1 MRVNVIGGGPGGLF
15 AALLLKKGDPG
26 RRVEVYERN
35 RPDDTFGFG
44 VVFSDAMLGEVAEAD
59 PETFRAIVERFYHW
73 DDIHIHYQGEL
84 LRSTGHGFA
93 GLSRRQ
99 LLLLLHRRCR
109 EMGVGLHFEAEIDDL
124 TPYLDADLVIGA
136 DGLNGVVRERFADA
150 FEPVIDLRPNRF
162 VWLGTTRPFPAFTF
176 YFREDEYG
184 LWRVHAYQYDAS
196 GKSTFIVEA
205 TEETWRRAGMDT
217 ASEEETACFLSRLFA
232 EELQGHPLI
241 RNRSLWRQFPT
252 IVNARWSAGNVVLIG
267 DAAHTAH
274 FSVGSGTRLAMLDGI
289 ALAGAMQGVDGTGG
303 SGLASRLAAYE
314 DERRRPVESVQRA
327 AQASLHWF
335 EDTERY
341 FRLEPVQFAFS
352 LLTRSLRI
360 SHENLRGRDPA
371 FVDVVDRWVARQAE
385 IQAGVTMDEHEAALG
400 IVREEAAGDSAQP
413 GEPARR
419 PPAPPLFTPFRLR
432 EMVLANRVGVSA
444 MCQYS
449 AADGRVDDWHLVN
462 LGSRAI
468 GGAGL
473 VMAEMT
479 AIGRDGRIS
488 PGCAGIYMDAHV
500 AAWGRLVEFV
510 KRFTSA
516 KIGIQ
521 LGHAGRKGSTRL
533 DWEGPNEPLE
543 EGGWPIVSA
552 SPIGYFEHSPVP
564 AEVDEAGMDALITDF
579 ERSTAMAVAAGFDIV
594 EIHMA
599 HGYLLASFLS
609 PLTNQRT
616 DGYGGSMENRLRFPL
631 RVVRAVRALWPDE
644 RPLSV
649 RLSAV
654 DWWPGGNEPEDAVA
668 IARALKAHGCD
679 IVDVSTGQT
688 VPYQRP
694 RYGRQFQTPYAD
706 RIRHEVGIAT
716 MAVGNISSF
725 EDVNGIIASG
735 RADLCLMAR
744 AHLWDPYWTRHAAH
758 ALGYPLPW
766 PPQYDTLDRYT
777 PRFGAAAGA
786 FGPETGD
793 E

>member
-1 MRVNVIGGGPGGLF
+1 MKVNVVGGGPGGLF
-15 AALLLKKGDPG
+15 AALLLKKADP
-26 RRVEVYERN
+26 RRAVEVFERN
-35 RPDDTFGFG
+35 RAEDTFGFG
-44 VVFSDAMLGEVAEAD
+44 VVFSDATLQEVADAD
-59 PETFRAIVERFYHW
+59 PETLRAIEERFHHW
-73 DDIHIHYQGEL
+73 DDIHIHYQGGRLE
-84 LRSTGHGFA
+84 STGHGFA
-93 GLSRRQ
+93 GLSRKE
-99 LLLLLHRRCR
+99 LLRILHRRCR
-109 EMGVGLHFEAEIDDL
+109 ELRVRLHFEAEIRDL
-124 TPYLDADLVIGA
+124 APVLDADLVIGA
-136 DGLNGVVRERFADA
+136 DGANSVVRRHFGDA
-150 FEPVIDLRPNRF
+150 LEPVVDLRPNRF

-176 YFREDEYG
+176 YFRETEHG

-196 GKSTFIVEA
+196 GNSTFIVEA
-205 TEETWRRAGMDT
+205 TERTWRGAGMDA
-217 ASEEETACFLSRLFA
+217 ASEEETARFLSRLFA
-232 EELQGHPLI
+232 AELEGHPLI

-252 IVNARWSAGNVVLIG
+252 ISNARWSAGNVVLIG

-289 ALAGAMQGVDGTGG
+289 ALARAMEGLDGTDRVGTAAQC
-303 SGLASRLAAYE
+303 SGLAAGLAAYE
-314 DERRRPVESVQRA
+314 GERRRPVESLQRA
-327 AQASLHWF
+327 AHASLQWF

-360 SHENLRGRDPA
+360 SHENLRERDPA
-371 FVDVVDRWVARQAE
+371 FVDEVDRWVAGKAE
-385 IQAGVTMDEHEAALG
+385 AQAGVTIAEHEASLG
-400 IVREEAAGDSAQP
+400 IMWGGA
-413 GEPARR
+413 
-419 PPAPPLFTPFRLR
+419 PPPPLFTPFRLR
-432 EMVLANRVGVSA
+432 ELTLANRVGVSA

-449 AADGRVDDWHLVN
+449 AADGTIDDWHLVN
-462 LGSRAI
+462 LGSRAV

-488 PGCAGIYMDAHV
+488 HGCAGLYGEEHV
-500 AAWGRLVEFV
+500 NAWRRTVDFV
-510 KRFTSA
+510 HRHSYA

-533 DWEGPNEPLE
+533 DWEGPNEPLD

-552 SPIGYFEHSPVP
+552 SPIGFFEHSPVP
-564 AEVDEAGMDALITDF
+564 AELGEVGMNALVGDF
-579 ERSTAMAVAAGFDIV
+579 ERATAMAVEAGFDIV

-609 PLTNQRT
+609 PLTNRRR
-616 DGYGGSMENRLRFPL
+616 DRYGGSLENRLRFPL
-631 RVVRAVRALWPDE
+631 RVVTAVRALWPE
-644 RPLSV
+644 AKPLSV

-654 DWWPGGNEPEDAVA
+654 DWSPGGNEPEDAVE
-668 IARALKAHGCD
+668 IARALKAQGCD

-694 RYGRQFQTPYAD
+694 RYGRQFQTPFAD

-725 EDVNGIIASG
+725 EDVNGIIAAG

-744 AHLWDPYWTRHAAH
+744 AHLWDPYWTRHTAY

-766 PPQYDTLDRYT
+766 PPQYETLDNYT
-777 PRFGAAAGA
+777 PRFGSAAGA
-786 FGPETGD
+786 E
-793 E
+793 EEKR